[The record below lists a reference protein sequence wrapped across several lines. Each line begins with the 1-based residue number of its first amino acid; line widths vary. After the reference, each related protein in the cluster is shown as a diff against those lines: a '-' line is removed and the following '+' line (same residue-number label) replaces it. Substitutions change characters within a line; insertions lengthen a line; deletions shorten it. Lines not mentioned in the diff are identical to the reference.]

1 MEGIAGLA
9 FAASQ
14 QDVAENMPRLI
25 LLRLLALVPTLLLVL
40 ALSFALMRLA
50 PGGPF
55 DQERPL
61 DPAAMARL
69 RSVYALDAPLWRQFL
84 DYVGAL
90 ATGDFGPS
98 LSWRNFTVGELF
110 RQGLPVSAALGASAL
125 GIGLPIGAAAGLF
138 AASRA
143 GSAGDWI
150 VSTVANLG
158 IMLPSFVLAPLL
170 QLVFGLWL
178 KWLPVGGS
186 GDLRH
191 YLLPVAVLAA
201 PQVAAVARLTRR
213 AAAEALQAPSQIT
226 ALAFGLPERVRLGRA
241 FRAALLPLL
250 SYTGPAAAS
259 VMTGSI
265 VVETLFGLPGV
276 GRYFV
281 QGALDRDYTV
291 SLAAVLLA
299 ASAVV
304 VLNLAVDIAYLFAD
318 PRVRG

>member
-1 MEGIAGLA
+1 MA
-9 FAASQ
+9 
-14 QDVAENMPRLI
+14 RLI
-25 LLRLLALVPTLLLVL
+25 FNRLLTAVPTLLLVL

-55 DQERPL
+55 DLERPL
-61 DPAAMARL
+61 DPAALERMR
-69 RSVYALDAPLWRQFL
+69 RIYALDAPLWRQFL
-84 DYVGAL
+84 DYMEAL
-90 ATGDFGPS
+90 AKGDFGPS
-98 LSWRNFTVGELF
+98 LSWRNYTVAELF

-125 GIGLPIGAAAGLF
+125 GLALPLGAAAGL
-138 AASRA
+138 AAAARA
-143 GSAGDWI
+143 GSAADGLI
-150 VSTVANLG
+150 SATAHLG
-158 IMLPSFVLAPLL
+158 VMVPSFVLAPLL

-178 KWLPVGGS
+178 KWLPVGGA
-186 GDLRH
+186 GDVRH
-191 YLLPVAVLAA
+191 YILPVAVLAA
-201 PQVAAVARLTRR
+201 PQVATIARLTRR
-213 AAAEALQAPSQIT
+213 AAGEALQAPSQIT
-226 ALAFGLPERVRLGRA
+226 ALAFGLPQRVRLGRA

-250 SYTGPAAAS
+250 SYLGPAAAS

-304 VLNLAVDIAYLFAD
+304 ALNLLVDVAYLFAD
-318 PRVRG
+318 PRVRT